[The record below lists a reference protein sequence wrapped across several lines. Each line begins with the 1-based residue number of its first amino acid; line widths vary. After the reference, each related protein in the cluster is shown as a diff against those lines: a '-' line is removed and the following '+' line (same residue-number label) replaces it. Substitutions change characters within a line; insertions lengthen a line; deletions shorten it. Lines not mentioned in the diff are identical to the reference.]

1 MRARSVRAPGENDE
15 VRGFMK
21 AISMHRRSA
30 LLAAWIFVS
39 AAATGCAALRYEDPG
54 IPAAPEANAAEAATA
69 AEPAIAPAEAASGPI
84 AIAPVDPAIDP
95 ATRAASPRPSTPT
108 RARLAQRDRE
118 RELDDAEPETGRDWR
133 ELSRRAR
140 EHAQNGEFDEAETL
154 LEQAALQLKD
164 RRPTSTR
171 RRTVFG
177 LRARL
182 AHDLAALGETER
194 ADLLADRLFEE
205 VRAEPALG
213 DTALVTLA
221 RATAERRRA
230 AAREAGR
237 SESQLPLLA
246 LAFDASLASPASR
259 ERLGLAF
266 EVSGKALRDGDLV
279 LARRAIDQAIDDA
292 RITAPADRMQAA
304 ALQIYKARIEL
315 AARELGSA
323 EDSAQTALRL
333 FEREEA
339 DPSSRGVAE
348 ATLGQILAEK
358 GELERALELGR
369 GAYARLEGPQPLVA
383 HARRQIPACL
393 ARIEWL
399 AGEREAASAHY
410 REALSVPADGSE
422 RDDNLIADIKA
433 ALVELETRAS
443 VSAAAP

>member
-1 MRARSVRAPGENDE
+1 MRNE

-21 AISMHRRSA
+21 AISKRRRGQV
-30 LLAAWIFVS
+30 LAATLCVAGI
-39 AAATGCAALRYEDPG
+39 AAGCAALRYDEPVIVPVAKANDTSASASASAV
-54 IPAAPEANAAEAATA
+54 AAKDAAATT
-69 AEPAIAPAEAASGPI
+69 ASTTGP
-84 AIAPVDPAIDP
+84 
-95 ATRAASPRPSTPT
+95 SPRASTPT
-108 RARLAQRDRE
+108 RARIAERDR
-118 RELDDAEPETGRDWR
+118 DDAGLETARDWR

-140 EHAQNGEFDEAETL
+140 EHAQIGEFDEAETL

-164 RRPTSTR
+164 LRPTSTR

-182 AHDLAALGETER
+182 AHDLAALGEVER
-194 ADLLADRLFEE
+194 ADLLAERLFAE

-266 EVSGKALRDGDLV
+266 EVSGKALRDGELA
-279 LARRAIDQAIDDA
+279 LARRAIDQAIADA

-304 ALQIYKARIEL
+304 ALEIYKARIAL
-315 AARELGSA
+315 AARDLDAA
-323 EDSAQTALRL
+323 EDAARTAVRL
-333 FEREEA
+333 FEREAA

-369 GAYARLEGPQPLVA
+369 GAYARLEDREALVP

-410 REALSVPADGSE
+410 REALAVPADGSE

-443 VSAAAP
+443 ASTAAP